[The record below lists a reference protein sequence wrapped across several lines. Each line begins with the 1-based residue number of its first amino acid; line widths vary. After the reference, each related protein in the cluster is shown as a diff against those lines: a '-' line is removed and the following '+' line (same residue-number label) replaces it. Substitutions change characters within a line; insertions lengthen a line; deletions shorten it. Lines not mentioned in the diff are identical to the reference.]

1 MIGSVLPRRRWASPR
16 RTPSSLAK
24 CCFSCSI
31 VYYAGWFLG
40 RAPRMKRTLFGFVK
54 LWISVNGTQ
63 RCGIRLY
70 DIHRFFGILMED
82 KRNPGF

>member
-1 MIGSVLPRRRWASPR
+1 
-16 RTPSSLAK
+16 
-24 CCFSCSI
+24 
-31 VYYAGWFLG
+31 
-40 RAPRMKRTLFGFVK
+40 MKRTLFGFVK

-70 DIHRFFGILMED
+70 DIHRFFGILMDD